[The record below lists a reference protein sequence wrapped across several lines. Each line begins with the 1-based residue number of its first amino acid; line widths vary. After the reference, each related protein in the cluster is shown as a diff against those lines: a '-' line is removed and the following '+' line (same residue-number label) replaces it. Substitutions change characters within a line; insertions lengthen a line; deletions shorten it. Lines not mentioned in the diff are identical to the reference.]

1 MPTRG
6 SPRSPAARCDDREAA
21 VDAAVARGL
30 GTKCRWVLD
39 SARLRSMTVLL
50 AHLPT
55 PEGDAAL
62 AAAIE
67 EAPRRDT
74 GAVVVHV
81 PRPADAASSPYSVE
95 QVLDAALAR
104 FADAG
109 VAAELREVPPGSDTT
124 PSSTSP
130 PAPAPMWSSS
140 ACGDVP
146 PWASSCWAARRHAC
160 SWAWTAR
167 SSPSRPPAE

>member
-1 MPTRG
+1 
-6 SPRSPAARCDDREAA
+6 
-21 VDAAVARGL
+21 
-30 GTKCRWVLD
+30 
-39 SARLRSMTVLL
+39 MTVLL
-50 AHLPT
+50 AYLPT

-67 EAPRRDT
+67 EARRRDT

-109 VAAELREVPPGSDTT
+109 VAAELREVPPGSDTADT
-124 PSSTSP
+124 LIDVASGTRADVVVIGLRRRTAVGKLVLGSTSSRLLLGLDCP
-130 PAPAPMWSSS
+130 ILA
-140 ACGDVP
+140 VK
-146 PWASSCWAARRHAC
+146 AAG
-160 SWAWTAR
+160 
-167 SSPSRPPAE
+167 